1 MKTVKQ
7 LTYFSKH
14 FALTLFFIFI
24 SLLLIIWNN
33 EALATQASSDTKPAK
48 FVESRGKTQVNYNIH
63 QVDIIDIDGET
74 RKIWQYEYVEIE
86 GPITKAKF
94 KEALRK
100 QDLEKGKESKPSW
113 DPDEIKA
120 EDDEEKTRTQKIK

>member
-14 FALTLFFIFI
+14 FALTLFFTFI
-24 SLLLIIWNN
+24 PLLLIIWNSGTF
-33 EALATQASSDTKPAK
+33 AMQASSDTKPAK
-48 FVESRGKTQVNYNIH
+48 FIKSRGKTQVNYNIH
-63 QVDIIDIDGET
+63 QVDIVDIDDET
-74 RKIWQYEYVEIE
+74 RRIWQYEYVEIE
-86 GPITKAKF
+86 GPVTKAKF

-100 QDLEKGKESKPSW
+100 QDLEKGEEGKPSW

-120 EDDEEKTRTQKIK
+120 EYDEEKTRVQKIK